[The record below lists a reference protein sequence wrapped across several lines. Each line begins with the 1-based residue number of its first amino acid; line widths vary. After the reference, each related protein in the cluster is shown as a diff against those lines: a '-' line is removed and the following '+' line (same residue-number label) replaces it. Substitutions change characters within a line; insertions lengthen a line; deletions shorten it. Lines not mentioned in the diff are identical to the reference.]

1 MKEKTTS
8 DAQLKANKNWQEK
21 NKEHANYLKSR
32 SAARSFIKKKA
43 TLEDLEELE
52 IAIKQR
58 KTEIISLD
66 NSLEWKISGHFFILC
81 INCWRFHKDML
92 LYIQELNKF

>member
-1 MKEKTTS
+1 MTEKTTS
-8 DAQLKANKNWQEK
+8 DAQLKANKVWQDK

-52 IAIKQR
+52 RLIVKS
-58 KTEIISLD
+58 KNHL
-66 NSLEWKISGHFFILC
+66 
-81 INCWRFHKDML
+81 
-92 LYIQELNKF
+92 

>member
-1 MKEKTTS
+1 MTKKTTS

-43 TLEDLEELE
+43 TLLDLEELE
-52 IAIKQR
+52 ELIKHR
-58 KTEIISLD
+58 KNYL
-66 NSLEWKISGHFFILC
+66 
-81 INCWRFHKDML
+81 
-92 LYIQELNKF
+92 

>member
-1 MKEKTTS
+1 MTKKTTS
-8 DAQLKANKNWQEK
+8 DAQLKANKAWQEK

-58 KTEIISLD
+58 KTFYFKINLIKLLTTTNNRSII
-66 NSLEWKISGHFFILC
+66 C
-81 INCWRFHKDML
+81 I
-92 LYIQELNKF
+92 

>member
-1 MKEKTTS
+1 MTKKTTS

-52 IAIKQR
+52 IAIKQ
-58 KTEIISLD
+58 
-66 NSLEWKISGHFFILC
+66 
-81 INCWRFHKDML
+81 
-92 LYIQELNKF
+92 

>member
-1 MKEKTTS
+1 MTKKTTS
-8 DAQLKANKNWQEK
+8 DAQLKANKAWQDK

-52 IAIKQR
+52 IAIKQ
-58 KTEIISLD
+58 
-66 NSLEWKISGHFFILC
+66 
-81 INCWRFHKDML
+81 
-92 LYIQELNKF
+92 